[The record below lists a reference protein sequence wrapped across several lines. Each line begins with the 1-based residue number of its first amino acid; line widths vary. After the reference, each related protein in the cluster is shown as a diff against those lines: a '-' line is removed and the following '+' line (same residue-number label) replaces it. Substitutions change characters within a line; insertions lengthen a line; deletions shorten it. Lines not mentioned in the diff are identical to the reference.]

1 MKTAGLLLLVFGIL
15 ILLLASLGLFVLQD
29 ALSRQ
34 HSATKAGTLGIV
46 LVVTGTAL
54 IGGSWAWGWRALVIT
69 GLAWLA
75 MPVASHVLARAA
87 MSQRGEK

>member
-1 MKTAGLLLLVFGIL
+1 MTIAGLLILTLGVL
-15 ILLLASLGLFVLQD
+15 ILLLASLGLFVLKD

-54 IGGSWAWGWRALVIT
+54 IGGSWAWGGRALLIT
-69 GLAWLA
+69 VLAWLA

-87 MSQRGEK
+87 MSQRGEE